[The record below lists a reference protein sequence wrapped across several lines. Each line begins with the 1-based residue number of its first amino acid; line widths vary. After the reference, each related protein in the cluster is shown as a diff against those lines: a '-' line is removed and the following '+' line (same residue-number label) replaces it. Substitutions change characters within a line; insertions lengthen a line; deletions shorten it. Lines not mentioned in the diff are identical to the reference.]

1 MIEAQS
7 VVEDG
12 LAAASRGGADGCI
25 VLVDETSHA
34 DVRFALN
41 RTTTNGVRRNR
52 TVTVIA
58 MVSPRHGVTPSPS
71 PSVGVARRS
80 GVVDVEQMVSAALT
94 DARGAP
100 PADDAVTLV
109 DGMGAAS
116 AGGRAASLAFG
127 QAPH

>member
-25 VLVDETSHA
+25 VLVDKTSHA

-41 RTTTNGVRRNR
+41 TTTTNGVRRDR
-52 TVTVIA
+52 TVTVVA
-58 MVSPRHGVTPSPS
+58 LRGT
-71 PSVGVARRS
+71 SVGGSRRS
-80 GVVDVEQMVSAALT
+80 GVVDGGDMVSAALT

-100 PADDAVTLV
+100 PADDAFALF
-109 DGMGAAS
+109 DGMGAAGGGPYS
-116 AGGRAASLAFG
+116 A
-127 QAPH
+127 

>member
-41 RTTTNGVRRNR
+41 STTTNGVRRDR
-52 TVTVIA
+52 SVTVIVMA
-58 MVSPRHGVTPSPS
+58 SGSTGAKGT

-100 PADDAVTLV
+100 PADDAFTLV
-109 DGMGAAS
+109 DGMG
-116 AGGRAASLAFG
+116 
-127 QAPH
+127 